1 MKYSD
6 DSAINAV
13 YTSSLSCPKPTIRSR
28 LVWISDG
35 DQRGAVELGEDRSW
49 ASVWWAYGALHHE
62 LSDGALA
69 MALELLVRVDRSADA
84 RAAAL
89 MLQAAIKVAQAA
101 YAESDSPPVELE
113 ALGVVDS
120 T

>member
-62 LSDGALA
+62 LSDEALVR
-69 MALELLVRVDRSADA
+69 ALELLVRVDRSADA